1 LKKNLKFFI
10 FLMIPLIFLLIIGEI
25 GCRIYDHFEKKN
37 KTYPDLSHLE
47 PYLMFSPKP
56 NQTINYKHGVLKINS
71 LGFRGEEISP
81 VKPDSTYRIALLG
94 GSVGFNGYSD
104 STTIIGFVEQLLEES
119 INKEK
124 YTNMET
130 INAAVPG
137 YISTQEMLVLIL
149 KLVDL
154 KPDLVIIFDGVND
167 WSPFLTETR
176 IGYPVLFSNLE
187 KAIAPSS
194 FAKVFNETI
203 QLSSLFSH
211 FKRWT
216 LSIVNLSKKGA
227 KKVLS
232 AKTVEEFKIQSGLKM
247 SFSEEKKQ
255 KAIEL
260 YVNNHIKMEKI
271 CRGYNINCIHINQ
284 PNAVRKKHLTKAE
297 LDSFNNT
304 FGVNILLMESDA
316 IAKMNIL
323 KEKDSFLFY
332 DFGDIFDD
340 EQGTIF
346 KDICHF
352 KDTDYANHLIAEK
365 IVKIINEKNLIK

>member
-1 LKKNLKFFI
+1 
-10 FLMIPLIFLLIIGEI
+10 
-25 GCRIYDHFEKKN
+25 
-37 KTYPDLSHLE
+37 
-47 PYLMFSPKP
+47 MFSPKP

>member
-1 LKKNLKFFI
+1 
-10 FLMIPLIFLLIIGEI
+10 
-25 GCRIYDHFEKKN
+25 
-37 KTYPDLSHLE
+37 
-47 PYLMFSPKP
+47 MFSPKP

-71 LGFRGEEISP
+71 LGFRGKEIFP
-81 VKPDSTYRIALLG
+81 DKPDSTYRIALLG
-94 GSVGFNGYSD
+94 GSVGFNGNSD
-104 STTIIGFVEQLLEES
+104 STTIIGFIEQLLEES

-124 YTNMET
+124 YSNIET

-187 KAIAPSS
+187 KAIAPPS
-194 FAKVFNETI
+194 FAKVFNETV
-203 QLSSLFSH
+203 QLSSFFSH

-216 LSIVNLSKKGA
+216 LSIVNLSKKKA
-227 KKVLS
+227 KKILPD
-232 AKTVEEFKIQSGLKM
+232 KTVEEFKIQSGLKM

-260 YVNNHIKMEKI
+260 YINNHIKMEKI
-271 CRGYNINCIHINQ
+271 CRSYNIKCIHINQ
-284 PNAVRKKHLTKAE
+284 PNVARKKHLTKFE
-297 LDSFNNT
+297 LDGYNNT
-304 FGVNILLMESDA
+304 FGAEIFLMESDA

-340 EQGTIF
+340 ERKTIF
-346 KDICHF
+346 KDFCHF
-352 KDTDYANHLIAEK
+352 EDTDYANLLIAEK
-365 IVKIINEKNLIK
+365 IVEIINEKNLIK